1 MALDKYLPS
10 LLALGVA
17 VVTGFF
23 TVLSAYLANRAST
36 RQLSLKLRHES
47 EKDRLEARRERLEE
61 LYSLVMAWSK
71 QAASFYFP
79 FLVYRPG
86 NKCYNK
92 ECLPRVVFP
101 WQLVARCSRW
111 FSATTRFSNSRASP
125 TQGRCPMRSCSGRRS
140 CWLAQPAK
148 PTQPSPNG
156 WA

>member
-79 FLVYRPG
+79 FLAVMKG
-86 NKCYNK
+86 DITYNESLDLSIDRK
-92 ECLPRVVFP
+92 FR
-101 WQLVARCSRW
+101 QAGRCSR
-111 FSATTRFSNSRASP
+111 
-125 TQGRCPMRSCSGRRS
+125 GHM
-140 CWLAQPAK
+140 
-148 PTQPSPNG
+148 
-156 WA
+156 